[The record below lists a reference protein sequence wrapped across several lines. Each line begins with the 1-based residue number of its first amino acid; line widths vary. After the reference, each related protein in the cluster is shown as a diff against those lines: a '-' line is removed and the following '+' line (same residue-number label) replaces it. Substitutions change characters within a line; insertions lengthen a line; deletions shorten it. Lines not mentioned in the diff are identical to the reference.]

1 VKQHLTL
8 TSNPRLAC
16 LAAIAAVVLPG
27 GSVVVGVL
35 WLYRYLR
42 VQASD

>member
-1 VKQHLTL
+1 MKRCLMLTAK
-8 TSNPRLAC
+8 RLSYI
-16 LAAIAAVVLPG
+16 AAIAALVLPG
-27 GSVVVGVL
+27 GSVLVGAV

>member
-1 VKQHLTL
+1 MSIAKH
-8 TSNPRLAC
+8 RLAY
-16 LAAIAAVVLPG
+16 IAAVVALVLPG
-27 GSVVVGVL
+27 GSVLVGAV

>member
-1 VKQHLTL
+1 MPTAKH
-8 TSNPRLAC
+8 RIAY
-16 LAAIAAVVLPG
+16 IAALVALVLPG
-27 GSVVVGVL
+27 GSVLVGVV

>member
-1 VKQHLTL
+1 MPTAKH
-8 TSNPRLAC
+8 RLAY
-16 LAAIAAVVLPG
+16 IAALVALVLPG
-27 GSVVVGVL
+27 GSVLVGVV

>member
-1 VKQHLTL
+1 MQRLMLT
-8 TSNPRLAC
+8 TKTRLVY

-42 VQASD
+42 ATD